1 MTTTDGPDNL
11 LGLIRAARVRDLWPD
26 LPPPS
31 EAILQ
36 RLMDACPRLPEGL
49 AAIVR
54 STRDGDPRPGEIWRA
69 GRAEAVL
76 VWVRRVF
83 EDGVADVVPLVLDV
97 DMADEE
103 TILIPAG
110 ATPLRTEL
118 AAMLSLRTQVD
129 VGAFINRIGALD
141 IRADVDEVMAAVR
154 AGRDPR
160 GVHVGPPIVADWD
173 RRIEYRCAVRDSLS
187 GLGPGEWA
195 ALRK

>member
-49 AAIVR
+49 AAIVL

-83 EDGVADVVPLVLDV
+83 DDGVADVVPLVLDV
-97 DMADEE
+97 DMADDESV
-103 TILIPAG
+103 IVPAS
-110 ATPLRTEL
+110 ATTFQMEL
-118 AAMLSLRTQVD
+118 AAMVSLRTHVD
-129 VGAFINRIGALD
+129 FDAFINRFGVLD

-154 AGRDPR
+154 DGRHPR
-160 GVHVGPPIVADWD
+160 GVHVGPPIVEDWD
-173 RRIEYRCAVRDSLS
+173 RRIDYRCAVRDLLAGLS
-187 GLGPGEWA
+187 PGEWPGP
-195 ALRK
+195 